1 MRVDL
6 YTKGILTVIALC
18 LFWICAR
25 EVPFIRRAEAYDD
38 GKPAEVVIKNIEP
51 LAVALYAQVDTKN
64 PSMKYAW
71 IPLEAA
77 GLERDIYSNYKAARL
92 VVSTKE

>member
-1 MRVDL
+1 MKVDF
-6 YTKGILTVIALC
+6 YTKGVLTLIALC
-18 LFWICAR
+18 LVWICAR
-25 EVPFIRRAEAYDD
+25 EIPLVGRADAFNE

-71 IPLEAA
+71 VPVEAV
-77 GLERDIYSNYKAARL
+77 GLERDIYSNYRSARL
-92 VVSTKE
+92 IVSTKE

>member
-18 LFWICAR
+18 LVWICAR
-25 EVPFIRRAEAYDD
+25 EIPLVRTAEAFND

-64 PSMKYAW
+64 PSMKYTW
-71 IPLEAA
+71 VPLEAA